1 MEQPLFRRGGVKK
14 LYNVIHDTKNP
25 LNWFERMRQK
35 QVERPAGLN
44 ANLGQVHRTIET
56 RGQAMVAKSG
66 SGDQREVAKLAGMDS
81 VKYYKERSGVLNLA
95 RSNTILIRK
104 IREASVPNN
113 STDAPPDASP
123 EAVVAVIEG
132 GGAGGGG
139 GSPAEALPVVE
150 GVEGEADA
158 SSGGGGGGG
167 GGAAASSSSSV
178 VVPEKFEKYEA
189 KITSIP
195 KPTGGGYEDAVA
207 SGMSIEER
215 VVKYGPV
222 PGADIRHLVA
232 VALGDIPAN
241 PYIAGKAKE
250 YIETELGVE
259 IGSREFFE
267 LLKYSATG
275 STEKISEA
283 EYREARTQL
292 EAAHPSFKEKASG
305 VPKSKKEMD
314 AFLQAH
320 RERAEKELADNILKV
335 NEAVLFDKAFEPI
348 KSTDKTSIRT
358 GFNTLFS
365 EISKAVK
372 LVADKTPEREAFF
385 PKSLEIRKLSNADT
399 IGRLYVDGLSLN
411 EYTNAHKD
419 DPKLLSTIGSIEGII
434 GLIRNKVLAGEE
446 FEGQVQKIML
456 QEGFGDLWKAEDFVM
471 DKVYP
476 KLKSVFDSLEKQLTE
491 SVKEFRPKGKGGRK
505 PGSKNKK
512 SKAVGALLSGGGG
525 GATSAPA
532 ALGGGD
538 GSGGGSEAEGDA

>member
-66 SGDQREVAKLAGMDS
+66 SGDQREVGKLAGMNS

-95 RSNTILIRK
+95 RSNPVLIQK

-132 GGAGGGG
+132 GGGG
-139 GSPAEALPVVE
+139 GSPAEAAPVVE
-150 GVEGEADA
+150 GEAEA

-189 KITSIP
+189 KITSIR
-195 KPTGGGYEDAVA
+195 KPTGGGYEEAVA
-207 SGMSIEER
+207 SGMPIEER

-241 PYIAGKAKE
+241 PYIAGQAKG
-250 YIETELGVE
+250 YIERELGVE
-259 IGSREFFE
+259 IGSRDFFE

-275 STEKISEA
+275 STEKMSDA
-283 EYREARTQL
+283 EYKEARTQL
-292 EAAHPSFKEKASG
+292 EAAHPSYKEKKASG
-305 VPKSKKEMD
+305 LPTTKKEMD
-314 AFLQAH
+314 AYIQAQ

-372 LVADKTPEREAFF
+372 LVAEKTPDREAFF

-399 IGRLYVDGLSLN
+399 IGRLYVDGLALN
-411 EYTNAHKD
+411 EYTNVHKD
-419 DPKLLSTIGSIEGII
+419 DPTLLSTIGSIEGII

-446 FEGQVQKIML
+446 FEGQIQKIML
-456 QEGFGDLWKAEDFVM
+456 QEGLSELWKAENFVM

-476 KLKSVFDSLEKQLTE
+476 KLKSVFDSLEKQLAE

-512 SKAVGALLSGGGG
+512 SKAVSALLSGGGG
-525 GATSAPA
+525 GATSSPA
-532 ALGGGD
+532 ELVVD
-538 GSGGGSEAEGDA
+538 GSEEAEGDA